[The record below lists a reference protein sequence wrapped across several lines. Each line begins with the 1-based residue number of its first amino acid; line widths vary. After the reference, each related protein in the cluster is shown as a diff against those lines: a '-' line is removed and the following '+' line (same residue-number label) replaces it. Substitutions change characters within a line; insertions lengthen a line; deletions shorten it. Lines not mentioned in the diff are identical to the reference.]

1 MNNEKQYKII
11 KKFYRNKRVLIT
23 GATGFKGAWLSFW
36 LNKLGS
42 NVCTI
47 GNNPNKNKSLFYGLK
62 LQKKTSLKILD
73 IRNYSKLDKVVK
85 KFNPQIIFHLA
96 AQPLIF
102 ESYKKP
108 KETYE
113 INSLGTLNLLEAC
126 RTAKSL
132 KSLICVTSDKCYESN
147 YSLKGFKESD
157 KLGGKDPYS
166 GSKACAEIIVKTYI
180 DSFFKNSKIAVA
192 TVRAGNVIGGGDW
205 SENRLIP
212 DAVRSINK
220 NKTIIIRNPK
230 FNRPWQ
236 HVLEPLYGY
245 LWLGYKLA
253 INKNKFSG
261 AWNFGTNKNTVTNV
275 EQIVQM
281 ILNFWGAG
289 KYKVI
294 KNKKF
299 YEQSNL
305 QLNITKAKKILKW
318 TPKLTIKKSVELT
331 VDWYMSVLKE
341 KKNYEKITE
350 KQIKNFLG
358 TDYI

>member
-1 MNNEKQYKII
+1 MNNEKQYKTI

-47 GNNPNKNKSLFYGLK
+47 GNNPNKNKSLFYGLR

-85 KFNPQIIFHLA
+85 TFNPQIIFHLA

-113 INSLGTLNLLEAC
+113 INSLGTLNLLEIC

-192 TVRAGNVIGGGDW
+192 TARAGNVIGGGDW

-245 LWLGYKLA
+245 LWLGYKLT

-275 EQIVQM
+275 EQIVKM

-289 KYKVI
+289 KYKII

-299 YEQSNL
+299 YEQLNL
-305 QLNITKAKKILKW
+305 QLNISKAKKILKW

-331 VDWYMSVLKE
+331 VEWYKFVLKE

-350 KQIKNFLG
+350 KQIKKFLG
-358 TDYI
+358 TNYI

>member
-1 MNNEKQYKII
+1 MKNEKQYKII
-11 KKFYRNKRVLIT
+11 KRFYRNKRVLIT
-23 GATGFKGAWLSFW
+23 GATGFKGAWLTFW
-36 LNKLGS
+36 LNKIGS
-42 NVCTI
+42 NVCSI

-62 LQKKTSLKILD
+62 LHKKTRLKILD
-73 IRNYSKLDKVVK
+73 IRNFSKLDKVVK
-85 KFNPQIIFHLA
+85 SFDPQIIFHLA

-113 INSLGTLNLLEAC
+113 INSLGTLNLLETC
-126 RTAKSL
+126 RSAKSL

-147 YSLKGFKESD
+147 YSLRGFKESD

-192 TVRAGNVIGGGDW
+192 TARAGNVIGGGDW

-212 DAVRSINK
+212 DAVGSINK
-220 NKTIIIRNPK
+220 NKTIVIRNPK

-245 LWLGYKLA
+245 LWLGCKLT

-275 EQIVQM
+275 EQIVKM

-289 KYKVI
+289 KYKII

-305 QLNITKAKKILKW
+305 QLNISKAKKILKW
-318 TPKLTIKKSVELT
+318 SPKLTIKKSVELT
-331 VDWYMSVLKE
+331 VEWYRSALKE

>member
-62 LQKKTSLKILD
+62 LQNKTSLKILD
-73 IRNYSKLDKVVK
+73 IRNYSKLHKVVK
-85 KFNPQIIFHLA
+85 KFDPQIIFHLA
-96 AQPLIF
+96 AQPLIIT
-102 ESYKKP
+102 SYKKP